1 MLFICIYLAIFVLI
15 LFSIVF
21 NYHERKFEQDL
32 LSDKSL
38 EKFRKIKV
46 SRLELKRYV
55 KNTYLGSNI
64 NMSPTNSKRREINL
78 ESPEQNKIGMFN
90 TLEDELTVYAYIKKF
105 PHVVFTCPYSKE
117 NKELLKS
124 IVKQYNDSS
133 CESK

>member
-1 MLFICIYLAIFVLI
+1 MLFLCIYLAIFVLI
-15 LFSIVF
+15 LFRIVF

-64 NMSPTNSKRREINL
+64 NMILKKKYKKYGKHCFQKFLVTVFSTTKLNL
-78 ESPEQNKIGMFN
+78 TEKFN
-90 TLEDELTVYAYIKKF
+90 
-105 PHVVFTCPYSKE
+105 
-117 NKELLKS
+117 
-124 IVKQYNDSS
+124 
-133 CESK
+133 